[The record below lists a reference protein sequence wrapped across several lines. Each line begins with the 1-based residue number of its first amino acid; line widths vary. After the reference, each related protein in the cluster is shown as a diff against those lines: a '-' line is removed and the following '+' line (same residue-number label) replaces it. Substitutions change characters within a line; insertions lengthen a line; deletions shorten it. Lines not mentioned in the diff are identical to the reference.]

1 MAETCTVWSKRSAK
15 MCFHATFIFFL
26 RPQLLRNCIFPIHRM
41 ETAVESIKKGY
52 FHTVDISFQS
62 EWDGEELML
71 LTHSWSR
78 CDWATDARSFFHI
91 GECNVLHA
99 KGLKYKSSPLCAP
112 VFLPTIPVGSLVG
125 SYQAVLQHSDTS

>member
-1 MAETCTVWSKRSAK
+1 MHGLVKKKCENVLSCY
-15 MCFHATFIFFL
+15 FYFFL
-26 RPQLLRNCIFPIHRM
+26 ELLRNCIFHIHRM

-99 KGLKYKSSPLCAP
+99 KSLKYKSSPLCAP